1 MSRPSMLYWSRFNR
15 NILGCKVDTVL
26 NTLLCAADLIE
37 TYWDV
42 KYNQPEQHCL
52 SLFDLIETY
61 WDVKKVNDLVL
72 VVAQRFNRNILG
84 YKLQNIKN
92 EGKNMYGRKNNRNND
107 LLLFCLQA

>member
-1 MSRPSMLYWSRFNR
+1 MTFQFQAGFNR
-15 NILGCKVDTVL
+15 NILGCKEHG
-26 NTLLCAADLIE
+26 NYSICSG
-37 TYWDV
+37 Y
-42 KYNQPEQHCL
+42 
-52 SLFDLIETY
+52 FDLIETY

-72 VVAQRFNRNILG
+72 VVAQRFNRNIVG

>member
-1 MSRPSMLYWSRFNR
+1 MLNKISQRSPSS
-15 NILGCKVDTVL
+15 
-26 NTLLCAADLIE
+26 DLIE

-42 KYNQPEQHCL
+42 KPL
-52 SLFDLIETY
+52 STTVDPP
-61 WDVKKVNDLVL
+61 DVF
-72 VVAQRFNRNILG
+72 RFNRNIVE

>member
-1 MSRPSMLYWSRFNR
+1 MIRINS
-15 NILGCKVDTVL
+15 IK
-26 NTLLCAADLIE
+26 
-37 TYWDV
+37 
-42 KYNQPEQHCL
+42 
-52 SLFDLIETY
+52 DLIETY

-72 VVAQRFNRNILG
+72 VVAQRFNRNIVE